1 MMSLSD
7 DTQAD
12 IIEAFNST
20 FRYLDNLSNINNPYF
35 EGIVTQIYLTDLQ
48 LNKATVAT
56 FLDLY
61 LLIWNGFV
69 SSKINGKCNDFD
81 FDIVYFPFLGGD
93 VPQAP
98 PPPPPPIPSPPP
110 PPPPPH
116 SCEGYISQLI
126 GFARVSKHLA
136 DFNACNKTLTAK
148 LLQMGNPFHN
158 LGKLFLSFI
167 VNTTIDL

>member
-98 PPPPPPIPSPPP
+98 PPPPPHQFPAPPI
-110 PPPPPH
+110 
-116 SCEGYISQLI
+116 L
-126 GFARVSKHLA
+126 VKV
-136 DFNACNKTLTAK
+136 T
-148 LLQMGNPFHN
+148 
-158 LGKLFLSFI
+158 FLSLLGLLECLNI
-167 VNTTIDL
+167 WLTSMLVTKL